1 MYLEKVKE
9 IREVEDALEK
19 SKAEARAEAQALSAR
34 AEADGKAL
42 LERTRADARAAL
54 KDALYQ
60 AEQTAERDRSAVKE
74 HTAAAC
80 EALRRE
86 AEQHMAAAVAEI
98 VRRVVDA

>member
-1 MYLEKVKE
+1 MYLEKVRE
-9 IREVEDALEK
+9 IREAEDALEK
-19 SKAEARAEAQALSAR
+19 ARAEARAEAQALSAR
-34 AEADGKAL
+34 AEADGKSL

-60 AEQTAERDRSAVKE
+60 AEQAAERDKAAVKE
-74 HTAAAC
+74 HTATAC

-86 AEQHMAAAVAEI
+86 AEQHMAEAVAEI

>member
-1 MYLEKVKE
+1 MEK
-9 IREVEDALEK
+9 A
-19 SKAEARAEAQALSAR
+19 KAEARAEAQALSAR

-60 AEQTAERDRSAVKE
+60 AERIAERDRTAVE
-74 HTAAAC
+74 AHTAAAC
-80 EALRRE
+80 EELRRT
-86 AEQHMAAAVAEI
+86 AEQRMAETVAEI